1 MGYSSLRNGLVGI
14 VVGGLLVGGS
24 LASVAQAR
32 TLDTAYGDVEVN
44 DAPERVVTLYE
55 GALARLIH
63 EADLKTKIADGILL
77 RNQNVP
83 ARI

>member
-55 GALARLIH
+55 GR
-63 EADLKTKIADGILL
+63 
-77 RNQNVP
+77 
-83 ARI
+83 